1 MSSLGESLCISRGMS
16 SGPWSL
22 SPPPRNSKRINL
34 WPDEILK
41 RIPYVYMYNIIICAY
56 ILYRPPIRRT
66 LLQSFFQY
74 FISHIILYIPHPS
87 PPQYTIIIILCVHVP
102 AFMCTHARYIVI
114 YIFIVCILLFIFRAR
129 INTLNPFKLTHYTL
143 RAVRTLR

>member
-1 MSSLGESLCISRGMS
+1 MCI
-16 SGPWSL
+16 
-22 SPPPRNSKRINL
+22 
-34 WPDEILK
+34 
-41 RIPYVYMYNIIICAY
+41 
-56 ILYRPPIRRT
+56 
-66 LLQSFFQY
+66 Y
-74 FISHIILYIPHPS
+74 FIPTTDPPNVITIVFPIFYFPYNTIYSASLT
-87 PPQYTIIIILCVHVP
+87 PQYTVIIICVHVP